1 MKTEFQTLL
10 IEKKSKHILLLTLNR
25 PEFSNAFN
33 TLMANELIETF
44 EELSTNYMNYRVV
57 ILTGSGQK
65 AFCAGGDLKER
76 NGMSDQDWQAQHL
89 IYERMIRSIVNCPL
103 PIIGAVNGAA
113 YGGGCELVSALDFA
127 YASDNARFAQTEV
140 NLGIIPG
147 IGGTQNLA
155 RAIGEKKAKELILS
169 GKQFSAQEALE
180 WGLVNGVF
188 AQNVLL
194 EKTLEIS
201 NVISEKA
208 PIAVRQAKQAIH
220 KGLQMSL
227 HDGMAFEIEAYNR
240 TVKTDDR
247 KEGIAAFNEKRKP
260 NFKGQ

>member
-33 TLMANELIETF
+33 TLMANELIEIF